1 MIATMIY
8 KAYLGTKSKFLSAI
22 LWKIRSVILKF
33 HNPLVTLKYRGF
45 SLKMPLSHTIFAYQK
60 QYPHYDMALGKI
72 ARFIE
77 RKSGVL
83 NIADIGANI
92 GDTAVFIKAKNASFL
107 LIEGSRQYANLIE
120 ENLKANYKNIHNM
133 QNAKMQIGGGS
144 RDNCVKYI
152 IECTFISDK
161 SNLNYDINLSNGSG
175 NLIQSNSCNLH
186 FQTLDEVFNKHSFTP
201 NFIKIDTDGFDFK
214 VIRSGLNFIKRHKPS
229 LYFEWDRAFLEAQ
242 NENYLSIFADLKE
255 CGYKDAVIFDN
266 FGSPLCIL
274 GLDDERNFSLLA
286 SYTTHSR
293 QNIYY
298 YDILLLGGELCSGE
312 FIEDFYKG
320 D

>member
-133 QNAKMQIGGGS
+133 QNDKMQIGGGAAE
-144 RDNCVKYI
+144 I
-152 IECTFISDK
+152 I
-161 SNLNYDINLSNGSG
+161 
-175 NLIQSNSCNLH
+175 
-186 FQTLDEVFNKHSFTP
+186 
-201 NFIKIDTDGFDFK
+201 
-214 VIRSGLNFIKRHKPS
+214 
-229 LYFEWDRAFLEAQ
+229 A
-242 NENYLSIFADLKE
+242 
-255 CGYKDAVIFDN
+255 
-266 FGSPLCIL
+266 
-274 GLDDERNFSLLA
+274 
-286 SYTTHSR
+286 
-293 QNIYY
+293 
-298 YDILLLGGELCSGE
+298 
-312 FIEDFYKG
+312 
-320 D
+320 